1 MIRHELQACASRVQP
16 KGKQGIVKISDT
28 ENLFKQGYRY
38 KIKILGKGGDIRI
51 YGKSMENGHI
61 FFDKMQTH

>member
-1 MIRHELQACASRVQP
+1 MISYEWDTCASRVQP

-51 YGKSMENGHI
+51 YGKSMENGHN
-61 FFDKMQTH
+61 FFDKKQTH